1 MTRNP
6 SGLAV
11 MMVATLLTSPAAAQA
26 AGAAG
31 ETRGPLPGGGDWV
44 VEAPANWNGTVLLY
58 SHGYSPTLRPA
69 EGAPGGQREVYL
81 AQGYGLA
88 ASSYSQAGWALEQAQ
103 VDQWTALEAFTARYG
118 KPRRVI
124 AWGDSMGGL
133 ASIALLERHP
143 ERVDGALAMCGS
155 ISGVLG
161 MMNTA
166 LDGAFAFKTLLAPG
180 SDLRL
185 VNTVDDRANGSA
197 AQVVLSQA
205 MRTPQGRARVSLA
218 AALAQ
223 LPGWTDPA
231 SPEPAADAYE
241 DQLEQQAKAFVTG
254 VFLPR
259 ADQERRASGVFSWN
273 TGVDYAAQLRA
284 SGRRKAVEALY
295 AKAGLSLDAD
305 LATLAKAPRIAAEP
319 AAVAYMSANYTVSG
333 DLRRPLL
340 TIHNVGDGMTVVSTS
355 AAYASAAKGRKQS
368 ANLAQGFV
376 GNAGHCLFTVG
387 ERLAAIR
394 TLEARIDTSRWDAA
408 PDALNRRA
416 QAAGD
421 AKGRFVDFTPPPF
434 ARPCVRGGACP
445 GAPIKPE

>member
-1 MTRNP
+1 MTKTP
-6 SGLAV
+6 SCLV
-11 MMVATLLTSPAAAQA
+11 LMVATLLTSPAAAQA
-26 AGAAG
+26 PGAAG

-103 VDQWTALEAFTARYG
+103 VDQWTALEAFTARHG

-133 ASIALLERHP
+133 ASIALVERHP
-143 ERVDGALAMCGS
+143 ERVDGALALCGS

-185 VNTVDDRANGSA
+185 VNTVDDRANGAA
-197 AQVVLSQA
+197 AQLVLSRA
-205 MRTPQGRARVSLA
+205 MQTPQGRARVSLA

-231 SPEPAADAYE
+231 SPEPEADAYE
-241 DQLEQQAKAFVTG
+241 EQLEQQAKAFIIG

-259 ADQERRASGVFSWN
+259 ADQERRAGGVFSWN

-284 SGRRKAVEALY
+284 GGRRKAVEALY

-305 LATLAKAPRIAAEP
+305 LEILAKAPRIAAEP
-319 AAVAYMSANYTVSG
+319 GAVAYMSANYTVSG

-355 AAYASAAKGRKQS
+355 AAYASAAKGRERT

-376 GNAGHCLFTVG
+376 GNAGHCLFSVD

-394 TLEARIDTSRWDAA
+394 TLEARIDTGRWDAA

-416 QAAGD
+416 QEAGD
-421 AKGRFVDFTPPPF
+421 AEGRFVDFTPPPF